1 MVLKSEP
8 GTTNPFCRD
17 KSSVCV
23 YPLQTNQLFSAWS
36 VVRTIENDQTTY
48 CIPDKLELWG
58 LFSCRSGAVYSS
70 LVQEKSLFI
79 RLTTQLIPSSPA
91 QADEMRSTLTLI
103 SFQNSMSDFLQPS
116 LGYSP
121 LEEIR
126 NLYWTVQ
133 FLVLLRPLFWQ
144 G

>member
-36 VVRTIENDQTTY
+36 VVRTIENDQATY